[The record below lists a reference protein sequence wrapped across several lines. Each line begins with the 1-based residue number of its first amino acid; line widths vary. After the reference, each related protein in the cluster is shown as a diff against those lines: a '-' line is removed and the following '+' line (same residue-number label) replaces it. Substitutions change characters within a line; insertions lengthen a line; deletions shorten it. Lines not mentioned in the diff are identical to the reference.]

1 MKPQRTMSPFT
12 YQAVTE
18 KTQHS
23 HLFLGSSFFIEK
35 KKKTINL
42 CLEPQTVDDELNTIQ
57 LVR

>member
-35 KKKTINL
+35 KKKKPSISAWNPKPWTMSL
-42 CLEPQTVDDELNTIQ
+42 IQ
-57 LVR
+57 SS